1 MLSAALRLVG
11 MTVVYGLVL
20 FECAGTIDWPAAW
33 IYLAVMT
40 AVMVG
45 YMLVM
50 RRNPDLVAER
60 SKPPSD
66 AKSWDKPLV
75 AIVGLVGPF
84 GLIIVAGLDRRYGWS
99 GPMPLWLQAAG
110 FALVLAGSAITNVA
124 VAANRFFSALIRIQ
138 SDRGHQVVETGPY
151 RFVRHPGYLG
161 SLVHMPGAALA
172 LGSPRAL
179 LLVLVVCAVLVVR
192 TALEDRTLR
201 AELDGYADYATRVRY
216 RLLPGVW

>member
-1 MLSAALRLVG
+1 
-11 MTVVYGLVL
+11 
-20 FECAGTIDWPAAW
+20 
-33 IYLAVMT
+33 
-40 AVMVG
+40 
-45 YMLVM
+45 
-50 RRNPDLVAER
+50 
-60 SKPPSD
+60 
-66 AKSWDKPLV
+66 
-75 AIVGLVGPF
+75 
-84 GLIIVAGLDRRYGWS
+84 
-99 GPMPLWLQAAG
+99 MPLWLQAAG